1 MSTLLLIPIA
11 YRIVSKKSGTPGETS
26 RRVDEALGE
35 TVAG

>member
-1 MSTLLLIPIA
+1 MSTLLLIPVACRTI
-11 YRIVSKKSGTPGETS
+11 SKKSGTPGETS